1 MTRKS
6 EIFISDPQK
15 MSFLFLFQVHRNHES
30 QISTLFQA
38 CKNSPDA
45 QAYPEL
51 HTNRSDNS
59 YNSKESFSRDSGVPD
74 SIIIENDQLNTNSN
88 SRAVHISQTLSLDR
102 KQTCTEKLPK
112 ILERK
117 PTFSTFV
124 GDSDAESVVVT
135 EY

>member
-1 MTRKS
+1 MTKTS
-6 EIFISDPQK
+6 EISNNDPQK
-15 MSFLFLFQVHRNHES
+15 MSFLFLFQVQKSRKY
-30 QISTLFQA
+30 QISTLFSA
-38 CKNSPDA
+38 CKDSPDA
-45 QAYPEL
+45 KAYPEL